1 MGDSRDLVLLREGPL
16 AKKVGVS
23 RDTLRKIR
31 KNDPNFPRPRAV
43 AGDVY
48 GWLSSEVD
56 RWLES
61 RPLAKR
67 PY

>member
-1 MGDSRDLVLLREGPL
+1 MASRELVLLREGPL

-31 KNDPNFPRPRAV
+31 KNDPAFPRPRSV

-56 RWLES
+56 RWLEN
-61 RPLAKR
+61 RPLAER